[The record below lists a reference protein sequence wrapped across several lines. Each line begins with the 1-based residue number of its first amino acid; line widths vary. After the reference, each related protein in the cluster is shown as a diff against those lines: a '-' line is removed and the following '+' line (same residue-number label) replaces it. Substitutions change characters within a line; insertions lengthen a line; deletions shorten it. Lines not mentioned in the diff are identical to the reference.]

1 METKPTHKCLNC
13 EKPYKSLNTLNKHM
27 LTCVA
32 NKINATKVKTP
43 VQAKPQVQAK
53 PTVQAKNPVQAK
65 THNPIKNKILK
76 NSIQVNDAQSD
87 EDSQSDEDENK
98 SEDDKQ
104 KPGNNYDVSMTF
116 LEGQR
121 VKVEMKKQAKEGQE
135 DGEQIL
141 KEILKPKISESYQ
154 DEIDKLSGLINMVTE
169 FVIPSTEPDKDRM
182 IDQLKNTMMVMMIQ
196 ARNLIKEM
204 KKMTYRNNY
213 LKNNVM
219 LAAFVL
225 DRCRKDVPESEEEF
239 EELFTS

>member
-1 METKPTHKCLNC
+1 METKPTHNCLKC

-32 NKINATKVKTP
+32 NKTKANQLKVG
-43 VQAKPQVQAK
+43 
-53 PTVQAKNPVQAK
+53 KN
-65 THNPIKNKILK
+65 KNKILK
-76 NSIQVNDAQSD
+76 NSIQVMDTSGGMNVTDTSSHSDPQNDE
-87 EDSQSDEDENK
+87 EDSEKENA
-98 SEDDKQ
+98 E
-104 KPGNNYDVSMTF
+104 NNYDVSMTF

-121 VKVEMKKQAKEGQE
+121 VKVEMKKQAKEGEE

-225 DRCRKDVPESEEEF
+225 DRCRKDVPETEEEF

>member
-1 METKPTHKCLNC
+1 
-13 EKPYKSLNTLNKHM
+13 M
-27 LTCVA
+27 LKCVA
-32 NKINATKVKTP
+32 NDTTATLGKVGTD
-43 VQAKPQVQAK
+43 
-53 PTVQAKNPVQAK
+53 
-65 THNPIKNKILK
+65 KNKILK
-76 NSIQVNDAQSD
+76 NSIQVMDTSD
-87 EDSQSDEDENK
+87 DMNGSNTSFLSDSQSDQDDSGDENTK
-98 SEDDKQ
+98 
-104 KPGNNYDVSMTF
+104 NNYDVSMTF

-121 VKVEMKKQAKEGQE
+121 VKVEMKKQASDGEE

-169 FVIPSTEPDKDRM
+169 FVIPSTEPDKDKM

-225 DRCRKDVPESEEEF
+225 DRCRKDVPETEEEF

>member
-1 METKPTHKCLNC
+1 
-13 EKPYKSLNTLNKHM
+13 M
-27 LTCVA
+27 LSCVA
-32 NKINATKVKTP
+32 NKTTTNQTKDRT
-43 VQAKPQVQAK
+43 
-53 PTVQAKNPVQAK
+53 N
-65 THNPIKNKILK
+65 KNKILK
-76 NSIQVNDAQSD
+76 NNIQVTDTSDNMNGTDTSSQSDPQSD
-87 EDSQSDEDENK
+87 EDDNSNEK
-98 SEDDKQ
+98 TK
-104 KPGNNYDVSMTF
+104 NNYDVSMTF

-121 VKVEMKKQAKEGQE
+121 VKVEMKKQANEGEE

-169 FVIPSTEPDKDRM
+169 FVIPSKEPDKDKM
-182 IDQLKNTMMVMMIQ
+182 IDQLKNTMMVCMIQ

-225 DRCRKDVPESEEEF
+225 DRCRKDVPETEEEF

>member
-1 METKPTHKCLNC
+1 METKPVHNCLNC
-13 EKPYKSLNTLNKHM
+13 AKSYKSLNTLNKHM
-27 LTCVA
+27 LTCVES
-32 NKINATKVKTP
+32 KTI
-43 VQAKPQVQAK
+43 VNQSKSK
-53 PTVQAKNPVQAK
+53 SGSN
-65 THNPIKNKILK
+65 KNKILK
-76 NSIQVNDAQSD
+76 NSIQLTESNDAHSD
-87 EDSQSDEDENK
+87 VNSESDNDENG
-98 SEDDKQ
+98 EQ
-104 KPGNNYDVSMTF
+104 KTGNNYDVSMTF

-121 VKVEMKKQAKEGQE
+121 VKVEMKKQAKDGEE

-154 DEIDKLSGLINMVTE
+154 DEIDKLSGLITMVTD
-169 FVIPSTEPDKDRM
+169 FVIPSQEPDKDRM
-182 IDQLKNTMMVMMIQ
+182 IEQLKNTMTVMMIQ

-225 DRCRKDVPESEEEF
+225 DRCRKDVPETEEEF

>member
-1 METKPTHKCLNC
+1 MEPKPIHKCLKC

-27 LTCVA
+27 LKCVA
-32 NKINATKVKTP
+32 NNTTTNQPKVGM
-43 VQAKPQVQAK
+43 
-53 PTVQAKNPVQAK
+53 N
-65 THNPIKNKILK
+65 KNKILK
-76 NSIQVNDAQSD
+76 NSIQVTETSD
-87 EDSQSDEDENK
+87 DMDNSNTSSLSDSQSDANDSGDETTK
-98 SEDDKQ
+98 
-104 KPGNNYDVSMTF
+104 NNYDVSMTF

-121 VKVEMKKQAKEGQE
+121 VKVEMKKQANDGEE

-169 FVIPSTEPDKDRM
+169 FVIPSTESDKDKM

-225 DRCRKDVPESEEEF
+225 DRCRKDVPETEEEF

>member
-1 METKPTHKCLNC
+1 MEAKPTHNCLKC

-32 NKINATKVKTP
+32 NKTTTNQPKVG
-43 VQAKPQVQAK
+43 
-53 PTVQAKNPVQAK
+53 KN
-65 THNPIKNKILK
+65 KNKILK
-76 NSIQVNDAQSD
+76 NSIQVTETSD
-87 EDSQSDEDENK
+87 DMDNSNTSSLSHSQSDTDDSGDEK
-98 SEDDKQ
+98 TK
-104 KPGNNYDVSMTF
+104 NNYDVSMTF

-121 VKVEMKKQAKEGQE
+121 VKVEMKKQAKDGQE

-154 DEIDKLSGLINMVTE
+154 DEIDKLSELINMVTE
-169 FVIPSTEPDKDRM
+169 FVIPSTEPDKERM
-182 IDQLKNTMMVMMIQ
+182 IEQLKNTMMVMLIQ

-239 EELFTS
+239 EELFTSEKTP

>member
-1 METKPTHKCLNC
+1 
-13 EKPYKSLNTLNKHM
+13 M

-32 NKINATKVKTP
+32 NKTTTNQPKVG
-43 VQAKPQVQAK
+43 
-53 PTVQAKNPVQAK
+53 KN
-65 THNPIKNKILK
+65 KNKILK
-76 NSIQVNDAQSD
+76 NSIQVTETSD
-87 EDSQSDEDENK
+87 DMDNSNTSSLSHSQSDTDDSGDEK
-98 SEDDKQ
+98 TK
-104 KPGNNYDVSMTF
+104 NNYDVSMTF

-121 VKVEMKKQAKEGQE
+121 VKVEMKKQANEGE
-135 DGEQIL
+135 DDGEQIL

-225 DRCRKDVPESEEEF
+225 DRCRKDVPETEEEF

>member
-1 METKPTHKCLNC
+1 METKPIHKCLKC
-13 EKPYKSLNTLNKHM
+13 DKSYKSLNTLNKHM
-27 LTCVA
+27 LSCVA
-32 NKINATKVKTP
+32 NKTTTNQTKDRT
-43 VQAKPQVQAK
+43 
-53 PTVQAKNPVQAK
+53 N
-65 THNPIKNKILK
+65 KNKILK
-76 NSIQVNDAQSD
+76 NNIQVTDTSDNMNGTDTSSQSDPQSD
-87 EDSQSDEDENK
+87 EDDNSNEK
-98 SEDDKQ
+98 TK
-104 KPGNNYDVSMTF
+104 NNYDVSMTF

-121 VKVEMKKQAKEGQE
+121 VKVEMKKQANEGEE

-169 FVIPSTEPDKDRM
+169 FVIPSKEPDKDKM
-182 IDQLKNTMMVMMIQ
+182 IDQLKNTMMVCMIQ

-225 DRCRKDVPESEEEF
+225 DRCRKDVPETEEEF

>member
-32 NKINATKVKTP
+32 NKINATK
-43 VQAKPQVQAK
+43 AKNQGQAK

-98 SEDDKQ
+98 SEEDDKQ
-104 KPGNNYDVSMTF
+104 KPANNYDVSMTF

>member
-1 METKPTHKCLNC
+1 METKPVHKCLNC
-13 EKPYKSLNTLNKHM
+13 QKPYKSLNALNKHM
-27 LTCVA
+27 LLCIA
-32 NKINATKVKTP
+32 NKTKAR
-43 VQAKPQVQAK
+43 QAKVAM
-53 PTVQAKNPVQAK
+53 N
-65 THNPIKNKILK
+65 KNKILK
-76 NSIQVNDAQSD
+76 NSIQVAETNESDTSSQSDSHSESD
-87 EDSQSDEDENK
+87 EDDNDK
-98 SEDDKQ
+98 DDKE
-104 KPGNNYDVSMTF
+104 KTGNNYDVSMTF

-121 VKVEMKKQAKEGQE
+121 VKVEMKKQAKEGE
-135 DGEQIL
+135 PDGEQIL

-154 DEIDKLSGLINMVTE
+154 DEIDKLSGLITMVTE

-182 IDQLKNTMMVMMIQ
+182 IDQLKNTMMVMLIQ

-225 DRCRKDVPESEEEF
+225 DRCRKDVPETEEEF

>member
-43 VQAKPQVQAK
+43 VQAK

-98 SEDDKQ
+98 SEEDDKQ
-104 KPGNNYDVSMTF
+104 KPANNYDVSMTF

>member
-1 METKPTHKCLNC
+1 MDTSEEMNGTDTGSQSDP
-13 EKPYKSLNTLNKHM
+13 
-27 LTCVA
+27 
-32 NKINATKVKTP
+32 
-43 VQAKPQVQAK
+43 
-53 PTVQAKNPVQAK
+53 
-65 THNPIKNKILK
+65 
-76 NSIQVNDAQSD
+76 QSD
-87 EDSQSDEDENK
+87 EEDNEK
-98 SEDDKQ
+98 E

-121 VKVEMKKQAKEGQE
+121 VKVEMKKQAKDGQE

-169 FVIPSTEPDKDRM
+169 FVIPSEEPDKDRM

-225 DRCRKDVPESEEEF
+225 DRCRKDVPETEEEF
-239 EELFTS
+239 EELFTSEKTP

>member
-1 METKPTHKCLNC
+1 MEAKPTHNCLKC

-32 NKINATKVKTP
+32 NKTTTNQPKVG
-43 VQAKPQVQAK
+43 
-53 PTVQAKNPVQAK
+53 KN
-65 THNPIKNKILK
+65 KNKILK
-76 NSIQVNDAQSD
+76 NTIQVTETSD
-87 EDSQSDEDENK
+87 DMDNSNTSSLSHSQSDTDDSGDEK
-98 SEDDKQ
+98 TK
-104 KPGNNYDVSMTF
+104 NNYDVSMTF

-121 VKVEMKKQAKEGQE
+121 VKVEMKKQANEGE
-135 DGEQIL
+135 DDGEQIL

-225 DRCRKDVPESEEEF
+225 DRCRKDVPETEEEF

>member
-1 METKPTHKCLNC
+1 
-13 EKPYKSLNTLNKHM
+13 M
-27 LTCVA
+27 LTCLGSKTTV
-32 NKINATKVKTP
+32 NQTKTKSGS
-43 VQAKPQVQAK
+43 
-53 PTVQAKNPVQAK
+53 N
-65 THNPIKNKILK
+65 KNKILK
-76 NSIQVNDAQSD
+76 NSIQLTESNDAHSD
-87 EDSQSDEDENK
+87 AHSDVDSESDNDEN
-98 SEDDKQ
+98 SKQ
-104 KPGNNYDVSMTF
+104 KTGNNYDVSMTF

-121 VKVEMKKQAKEGQE
+121 VKVEMTKQSKDGQE

-154 DEIDKLSGLINMVTE
+154 DEIDKLSALITMVTD
-169 FVIPSTEPDKDRM
+169 FVIPSQEPDKDRM
-182 IDQLKNTMMVMMIQ
+182 IEQLKNTMTVMIIQ

>member
-1 METKPTHKCLNC
+1 METKTGHKCLNC
-13 EKPYKSLNTLNKHM
+13 EKPYKSLTTLNKHM
-27 LTCVA
+27 LKCVA
-32 NKINATKVKTP
+32 NKTTTN
-43 VQAKPQVQAK
+43 QAKVG
-53 PTVQAKNPVQAK
+53 TN
-65 THNPIKNKILK
+65 KNKILK
-76 NSIQVNDAQSD
+76 NSIQVMDTSEEMNGTDTG
-87 EDSQSDEDENK
+87 SQSDPQIDEEDNEK
-98 SEDDKQ
+98 E

-121 VKVEMKKQAKEGQE
+121 VKVEMKKQAKDGQE

-169 FVIPSTEPDKDRM
+169 FVIPSEEPDKDRM

-225 DRCRKDVPESEEEF
+225 DRCRKDVPETEEEF
-239 EELFTS
+239 EELFTSEKTP

>member
-1 METKPTHKCLNC
+1 
-13 EKPYKSLNTLNKHM
+13 
-27 LTCVA
+27 
-32 NKINATKVKTP
+32 
-43 VQAKPQVQAK
+43 
-53 PTVQAKNPVQAK
+53 
-65 THNPIKNKILK
+65 
-76 NSIQVNDAQSD
+76 
-87 EDSQSDEDENK
+87 
-98 SEDDKQ
+98 
-104 KPGNNYDVSMTF
+104 
-116 LEGQR
+116 
-121 VKVEMKKQAKEGQE
+121 
-135 DGEQIL
+135 
-141 KEILKPKISESYQ
+141 
-154 DEIDKLSGLINMVTE
+154 MVTE

>member
-1 METKPTHKCLNC
+1 MEPKPIHKCLKC

-27 LTCVA
+27 LSCVA
-32 NKINATKVKTP
+32 NNTTTNQPKVGM
-43 VQAKPQVQAK
+43 
-53 PTVQAKNPVQAK
+53 N
-65 THNPIKNKILK
+65 KNKILK
-76 NSIQVNDAQSD
+76 NSIQVTETSD
-87 EDSQSDEDENK
+87 DMDNSNTSSLSDSQSDANDSGDETTK
-98 SEDDKQ
+98 
-104 KPGNNYDVSMTF
+104 NNYDVSMTF

-121 VKVEMKKQAKEGQE
+121 VKVEMKKQANDGEE
-135 DGEQIL
+135 DGEKIL

-169 FVIPSTEPDKDRM
+169 FVIPSTESDKDKM

-225 DRCRKDVPESEEEF
+225 DRCRKDVPETEEEF

>member
-1 METKPTHKCLNC
+1 
-13 EKPYKSLNTLNKHM
+13 M

-43 VQAKPQVQAK
+43 VQAK

>member
-1 METKPTHKCLNC
+1 
-13 EKPYKSLNTLNKHM
+13 M
-27 LTCVA
+27 LTCVES
-32 NKINATKVKTP
+32 KTI
-43 VQAKPQVQAK
+43 VNQSKSK
-53 PTVQAKNPVQAK
+53 SGSN
-65 THNPIKNKILK
+65 KNKILK
-76 NSIQVNDAQSD
+76 NSIQVMDTSEEMNGTDTG
-87 EDSQSDEDENK
+87 SQSDPQIDEEDNEK
-98 SEDDKQ
+98 E

-121 VKVEMKKQAKEGQE
+121 VKVEMKKQAKDGQE

-169 FVIPSTEPDKDRM
+169 FVIPSEEPDKDRM

-225 DRCRKDVPESEEEF
+225 DRCRKDVPETEEEF

>member
-1 METKPTHKCLNC
+1 
-13 EKPYKSLNTLNKHM
+13 M
-27 LTCVA
+27 LTCVTTKTTA
-32 NKINATKVKTP
+32 SQSVPATQSKP
-43 VQAKPQVQAK
+43 VTKAKPS
-53 PTVQAKNPVQAK
+53 
-65 THNPIKNKILK
+65 NPIKNKILK
-76 NSIQVNDAQSD
+76 NSIQLTQTSGGGNDTSSLS
-87 EDSQSDEDENK
+87 DSQSDEDEEEN
-98 SEDDKQ
+98 DKPN
-104 KPGNNYDVSMTF
+104 PGNNYDVSMTF

-121 VKVEMKKQAKEGQE
+121 VKVEMKKQGKDGQE

-182 IDQLKNTMMVMMIQ
+182 IEQLKNTMMVMLIQ

-239 EELFTS
+239 EELFTSEKTA

>member
-43 VQAKPQVQAK
+43 VQAK

-98 SEDDKQ
+98 SEEDDKQ
-104 KPGNNYDVSMTF
+104 KPANNYDVSMTF

-219 LAAFVL
+219 LAEFVL
-225 DRCRKDVPESEEEF
+225 DRFRKDVPESEEEF

>member
-1 METKPTHKCLNC
+1 METKTTNKCLIC
-13 EKPYKSLNTLNKHM
+13 EKQYKSLNTLNKHM

-32 NKINATKVKTP
+32 TKTP
-43 VQAKPQVQAK
+43 VNQTKSKPHK
-53 PTVQAKNPVQAK
+53 
-65 THNPIKNKILK
+65 PIKNKILK
-76 NSIQVNDAQSD
+76 NSIQLTEPNISDVDSNNESDNENENENDTSD
-87 EDSQSDEDENK
+87 K
-98 SEDDKQ
+98 PT
-104 KPGNNYDVSMTF
+104 PGNNYDVSMTF

-121 VKVEMKKQAKEGQE
+121 VKVEMKKQAKDGQE

-169 FVIPSTEPDKDRM
+169 FVIPSTEPDKERM
-182 IDQLKNTMMVMMIQ
+182 IEQLKNTMMVMLIQ

-204 KKMTYRNNY
+204 KKMTYRNKY

-239 EELFTS
+239 EELFTSEKTA

>member
-43 VQAKPQVQAK
+43 DQAK
-53 PTVQAKNPVQAK
+53 PTVQAK

-87 EDSQSDEDENK
+87 EDSQSD
-98 SEDDKQ
+98 EDDKQ

>member
-1 METKPTHKCLNC
+1 METKTAHKCLNC
-13 EKPYKSLNTLNKHM
+13 EKPYKSLTTLNKHM
-27 LTCVA
+27 LKCIA
-32 NKINATKVKTP
+32 NKTTTNQEKVGT
-43 VQAKPQVQAK
+43 
-53 PTVQAKNPVQAK
+53 N
-65 THNPIKNKILK
+65 KNKILK
-76 NSIQVNDAQSD
+76 NNIQVMDTSDEMNGTDTSSQSDPQSD
-87 EDSQSDEDENK
+87 EEDSGTEK
-98 SEDDKQ
+98 T
-104 KPGNNYDVSMTF
+104 GNNYDVSMTF

-121 VKVEMKKQAKEGQE
+121 VKVEMKKQAKDGQE

-169 FVIPSTEPDKDRM
+169 FVIPSEEPDKDRM

-225 DRCRKDVPESEEEF
+225 DRCRKDVPETEEEF
-239 EELFTS
+239 EELFTSEKTL

>member
-1 METKPTHKCLNC
+1 MLKCVG
-13 EKPYKSLNTLNKHM
+13 NK
-27 LTCVA
+27 
-32 NKINATKVKTP
+32 TKVQQT
-43 VQAKPQVQAK
+43 
-53 PTVQAKNPVQAK
+53 TVGTNGNTVLKNNVL
-65 THNPIKNKILK
+65 KNNILK
-76 NSIQVNDAQSD
+76 NTVLKNNIQASDTNEDMKGDATLMADPQSVD
-87 EDSQSDEDENK
+87 GDVGTEPTK
-98 SEDDKQ
+98 
-104 KPGNNYDVSMTF
+104 NNYDVSMTF
-116 LEGQR
+116 LENQR
-121 VKVEMKKQAKEGQE
+121 VKVEMKKQSKDGQE

-182 IDQLKNTMMVMMIQ
+182 IEQLKNTMMVMMIQ

-219 LAAFVL
+219 LSAFVL

>member
-43 VQAKPQVQAK
+43 VQAKP
-53 PTVQAKNPVQAK
+53 TVQAKNPVQAK

-76 NSIQVNDAQSD
+76 HSIQVNDAQSD

-98 SEDDKQ
+98 SEEDDKQ
-104 KPGNNYDVSMTF
+104 KPANNYDVSMTF